1 MHLVHSTGYA
11 RARIIHIA
19 LALAMLFGAI
29 AEIAAPAGGIVAA
42 ADPPATPLQ
51 PTPPPAPV
59 PAPPAPAAPAP
70 AAIPAGTPPRT
81 FIRRLGAPAPPAP
94 PKPHIGQ
101 PLRLKIP
108 AINVDAAVEDVGQ
121 TSDGAMDVPK
131 DFNDTAWY
139 DLGARPG
146 EQGNAVVAGHVDST
160 TGKAVF
166 WDLRKLVSGDQIIV
180 VGDDGVERQF
190 VVTASEAYGRADVP
204 LDRIFGPTTEAHLNL
219 ITCDSSSAFDRT
231 KREYAG
237 NLVVYAK
244 AAP

>member
-1 MHLVHSTGYA
+1 MHRAHSIGYP
-11 RARIIHIA
+11 RTWIVRIAFAFA
-19 LALAMLFGAI
+19 LLFGAI
-29 AEIAAPAGGIVAA
+29 SALAAPAGRIAA
-42 ADPPATPLQ
+42 ATDPSATPLA
-51 PTPPPAPV
+51 PTPPAQ
-59 PAPPAPAAPAP
+59 PAPPPPPTAPAP
-70 AAIPAGTPPRT
+70 AAITTGAPPRT
-81 FIRRLGAPAPPAP
+81 FIRRLGAPAP

-108 AINVDAAVEDVGQ
+108 AINVDAAVEQVGQ
-121 TSDGAMDVPK
+121 TPDGAMDVPK

-166 WDLRKLVSGDQIIV
+166 WDLRKLASGDQIIV
-180 VGDDGVERQF
+180 VGDDNVERQF
-190 VVTASEAYGRADVP
+190 VVTGSEAYGRADVP
-204 LDRIFGPTTEAHLNL
+204 LDRIFGPTTETHLNL

-244 AAP
+244 VAP